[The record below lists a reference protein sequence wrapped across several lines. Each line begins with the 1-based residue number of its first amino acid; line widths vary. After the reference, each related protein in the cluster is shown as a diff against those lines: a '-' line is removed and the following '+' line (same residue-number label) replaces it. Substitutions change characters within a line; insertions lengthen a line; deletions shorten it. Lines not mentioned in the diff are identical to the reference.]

1 MNYYEPQCHRPLPI
15 RLSQISS
22 RLRRIVLNTPLLWT
36 NLDNKV
42 FRSPAILDCF
52 LQRSQNCGLEIDI
65 HDVSSSKE
73 YLDEVL
79 RNFGKVV
86 VCVNRWHSLDIHI
99 NFQEHLHMFIAHVH
113 DLCAP
118 NLNRISIFF
127 IPLGEFR
134 DEALATTIFTGGTP
148 ALKSLCLSGVACFP
162 NSLETLTSL
171 CLRTYPWLFPLLL
184 YTHFREQLIAM
195 RSLVHLRCVGPITHC
210 PSMQAIKAVNLPS
223 LRSLTIDV
231 LMDNEAP
238 PPHFVSGLCCTLPT
252 TTLQHISLT
261 ALTDQMVLSFLHYMR
276 NGTLRF
282 PHVKSLTWSSKLTDE
297 KDIITI
303 MESFAEVEDLTI
315 PSNFTDTSESLLQ
328 VLLQHDRDSPTKCLL
343 WPHLHTL
350 RLKLP
355 WRIILLH
362 DFVVIRLATDSPIRK
377 VWTFDSILAETK
389 EVKWLQEYA
398 GLESL
403 QCDWD

>member
-1 MNYYEPQCHRPLPI
+1 MCSESKPHLYY
-15 RLSQISS
+15 
-22 RLRRIVLNTPLLWT
+22 
-36 NLDNKV
+36 
-42 FRSPAILDCF
+42 FR
-52 LQRSQNCGLEIDI
+52 
-65 HDVSSSKE
+65 HT
-73 YLDEVL
+73 
-79 RNFGKVV
+79 RNF
-86 VCVNRWHSLDIHI
+86 L
-99 NFQEHLHMFIAHVH
+99 
-113 DLCAP
+113 
-118 NLNRISIFF
+118 
-127 IPLGEFR
+127 

-148 ALKSLCLSGVACFP
+148 ALKSLRLTGVACFP

-171 CLRTYPWLFPLLL
+171 YLCTYPWLFPLLL

-210 PSMQAIKAVNLPS
+210 PSMEAIKAVNLPS
-223 LRSLTIDV
+223 LRSLTIKV
-231 LMDNEAP
+231 LMDREAP
-238 PPHFVSGLCCTLPT
+238 PRRHFVSRLCYTLPT